1 MFTQRHTAH
10 KVNIK
15 DIVSNEY
22 VQREGESDFITI
34 NDTQVSRVRMICT
47 IVNKFTNDERKSGTI
62 ILDDGTEVIS
72 MRAWENEFH
81 LIDNTAIGQLV
92 EVVGRVR
99 VYNDEVYLTPEIVK
113 KVHPDWLVLRKLE
126 QGKEPK
132 QSEEKK
138 EEKKEETPVLRV
150 KDAKRSDSDVEE
162 SSVDSELKDGVFNLI
177 KDKGSAGAT
186 MDDLVKIVGDKTT
199 TKGILKE
206 LLEDDMIFEPRA
218 GKYKVL

>member
-10 KVNIK
+10 KVKIK
-15 DIVSNEY
+15 DILDNEY
-22 VQREGESDFITI
+22 VQREGESDYVTI
-34 NDTQVSRVRMICT
+34 NDNQVSRVRIICT

-72 MRAWENEFH
+72 MRAWETEFH

-99 VYNDEVYLTPEIVK
+99 AYNDEVYLTPEIVK

-126 QGKEPK
+126 LGKGKKVKTEEKATPV
-132 QSEEKK
+132 EKK
-138 EEKKEETPVLRV
+138 EVKKEEPE
-150 KDAKRSDSDVEE
+150 EE

-177 KDKGSAGAT
+177 KDKGSKGAT

-199 TKGILKE
+199 CKGILKE

-218 GKYKVL
+218 GKYKAL